1 VRPPKPESKTP
12 IDGLRFDEFMVEI
25 HHKGKECEDLEME
38 HRRFAASEGI
48 RILNDAPI
56 NRYRATLA
64 SALSDVIAD
73 RSLRTLP

>member
-1 VRPPKPESKTP
+1 
-12 IDGLRFDEFMVEI
+12 
-25 HHKGKECEDLEME
+25 ME
-38 HRRFAASEGI
+38 HGRFAVSEGI